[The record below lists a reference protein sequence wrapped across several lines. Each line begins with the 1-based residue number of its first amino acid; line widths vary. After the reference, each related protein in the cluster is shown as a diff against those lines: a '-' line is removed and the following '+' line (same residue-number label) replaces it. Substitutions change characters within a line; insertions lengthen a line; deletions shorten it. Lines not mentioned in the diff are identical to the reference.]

1 MRYRLG
7 LLFLSLLLAVPAFA
21 GTLLT
26 RAGQT
31 LEGDLQLAADHIHIT
46 PASGPARDIPL
57 NDVLEATFAPTAAAP
72 VTYGKTRREVQ
83 PTGPANVFVEYFA
96 DTEFK
101 NRLFARYE
109 SSISFYR
116 DRKSVLEPG
125 LPQLP
130 TVRFTTQVVPRS
142 SEDYTFIAEV
152 RGPARLWVDGKLRI
166 DQSGA
171 HGSNKFS
178 VTIPLKAGKPVPLRM
193 EVLPGTTTA
202 EGKLIWSSRATGRT
216 TVASEFLRRPDKGP
230 QDPELRI
237 TSPQN
242 DAQLRN
248 PESIRLQ
255 VNVGHE
261 GGKILRVDY
270 LAGAD
275 LIASAEAAPF
285 QADWKQPP
293 AGHYVIRA
301 RALDEHGVTGYSE
314 PIAISV
320 ADAGENQSLPAP
332 WGQQALGKKE
342 VRIPGKASFADETFT
357 LTKAGGQITED
368 DDTPLFVY
376 QSISGDFQFI
386 AHLASL
392 TPADNTVGP
401 LAGIMLR
408 ENMTGRDRL
417 FALVVNPQSTLLA
430 RRPDYWGR
438 TLSTDRNDPRA
449 SWLKIVRYG
458 NRVRAYTSSDGR
470 AWSLYGSERIEFPER
485 VYAGLCAMARN
496 KQTPAVARFDH
507 VSIIPGSPEFVYG
520 VEGILFRSGTFLAAD
535 IAGMKDD
542 KITYTHNHKRTTTSS
557 AEVARLIY
565 KPVPAELAEKIPDDR
580 MGVALASGD
589 FIDGDI
595 KEVSYRV
602 TVSNLVF
609 GPRTFG
615 LKTNEVLAIYV
626 KHAGAPELPY
636 VVTATDGSVYQGKAI
651 KIEKDSISLEDPTL
665 GAVTL
670 ATRELA
676 QLKHN

>member
-7 LLFLSLLLAVPAFA
+7 PLFLTLFLAVPAFA

-26 RAGQT
+26 RSGQT
-31 LEGDLQLAADHIHIT
+31 LEGDLQLASDHVHIT
-46 PASGPARDIPL
+46 PASGPARDVPL
-57 NDVLEATFAPTAAAP
+57 NEVLEATFAPTAAAP
-72 VTYGKTRREVQ
+72 VTYGKSRRETQ

-96 DTEFK
+96 DIEFK

-109 SSISFYR
+109 SGISFYR

-130 TVRFTTQVVPRS
+130 SVRFTAQVVPRS
-142 SEDYTFIAEV
+142 SEDYTFVAEV
-152 RGPARLWVDGKLRI
+152 RGPLRLWVDGKLRI
-166 DQSGA
+166 DQSSA
-171 HGSNKFS
+171 RGSNKFS
-178 VTIPLKAGKPVPLRM
+178 VTVPLKADKPVPLRM

-202 EGKLIWSSRATGRT
+202 EGKLIWSSRATGRA
-216 TVASEFLRRPDKGP
+216 TVSSEFLRRPDKGP
-230 QDPELRI
+230 QDPQLTL
-237 TSPQN
+237 TSPPP

-248 PESIRLQ
+248 PESIQLQ
-255 VNVGHE
+255 VDMGRT
-261 GGKILRVDY
+261 GGKVVRVDY
-270 LAGAD
+270 LAGND
-275 LIASAEAAPF
+275 LIASAETAPF
-285 QADWKQPP
+285 QTDWKQPP
-293 AGHYVIRA
+293 AGHYILRA
-301 RALDEHGVTGYSE
+301 RALDEHGVTGYSD
-314 PIAISV
+314 PVAISV

-438 TLSTDRNDPRA
+438 TVSTDRNDPRA

-458 NRVRAYTSSDGR
+458 NRLRAYTSSDGR
-470 AWSLYGSERIEFPER
+470 AWSLYGSDRIEFPER
-485 VYAGLCAMARN
+485 LYAGLCAMARN
-496 KQTPAVARFDH
+496 KQTPAVAKFDH

-520 VEGILFRSGTFLAAD
+520 VEGILFRSGTFLAAEV
-535 IAGMKDD
+535 AGMKDD

-565 KPVPAELAEKIPDDR
+565 KPVPAELAEKIPDD
-580 MGVALASGD
+580 GTGIALASGD

-626 KHAGAPELPY
+626 KHAGAPDLPY
-636 VVTATDGSVYQGKAI
+636 VITATDGSVYQAK
-651 KIEKDSISLEDPTL
+651 SITVENNYISFEDPTL
-665 GAVTL
+665 GAVRL
-670 ATRELA
+670 LTRELA